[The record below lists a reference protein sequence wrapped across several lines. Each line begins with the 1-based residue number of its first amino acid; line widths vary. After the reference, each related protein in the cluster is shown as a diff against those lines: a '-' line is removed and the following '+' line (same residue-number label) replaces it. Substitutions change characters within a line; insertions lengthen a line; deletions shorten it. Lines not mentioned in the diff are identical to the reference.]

1 LHRDDGRRGPA
12 HKQQHGTMATTTLVT
27 RGTASAPAVVL
38 GLVMVAA
45 LGIVTN
51 PPLYCQ
57 RSRGSG
63 SSTCAWLRESRVTA
77 RTTSAATEEA
87 TAGLVDPTILAV
99 NEPNSKDTG
108 PAAAAPSSDF
118 VLDFAIVGYPKTAT
132 SFLLGWLA
140 QHQQVLAR
148 TSEMYQLQQGRVGDF
163 VASMKEL
170 GPPMTAASNASN
182 ADPYRRGYKAP
193 RDIENPVAM
202 GELRTHW
209 PEAKL
214 IVGLRHPVLWFESFY
229 NFRIRHKYSMAAPNS
244 TEFLRQPTCIP
255 AWTHGVC
262 VADSRFHVPLSRLG
276 KTPMTSPHELQ
287 LLGMDD
293 DDANRSRHRRR
304 PSRHRLFLYEM
315 SQVYESTKPVP
326 EGANLSDAQRAEQFR
341 DDLAN
346 FLGLSSPLSST
357 YSEPGHY
364 LPNRSQAMRIC
375 DVEHSDLRRHLMK
388 NARDASTWIREYLLV
403 HSGGSSDG
411 DVVVSSPQHFDSLLR
426 TWLVDPCSHS
436 GSRKERI

>member
-1 LHRDDGRRGPA
+1 
-12 HKQQHGTMATTTLVT
+12 MATTTLVLI
-27 RGTASAPAVVL
+27 RGTTPIPAVVM

-51 PPLYCQ
+51 PPWYCQ
-57 RSRGSG
+57 SRGSG
-63 SSTCAWLRESRVTA
+63 TGTSSTCAWLRESRVTA
-77 RTTSAATEEA
+77 ATAAAAPTATA
-87 TAGLVDPTILAV
+87 TAGLVDPTTSSF

-108 PAAAAPSSDF
+108 PVAAAAAAAPSPDF

-140 QHQQVLAR
+140 QHGQVLAR

-170 GPPMTAASNASN
+170 GPPMTATSNASN

-202 GELRTHW
+202 GALRTHW

-229 NFRIRHKYSMAAPNS
+229 NFRVRHKYGMAAPNS

-255 AWTHGVC
+255 ARTHGVC

-287 LLGMDD
+287 LLGLKDD
-293 DDANRSRHRRR
+293 GANRSRHRRR

-315 SQVYESTKPVP
+315 SQVYESTQPVP
-326 EGANLSDAQRAEQFR
+326 EGANASDAQRAEQFR
-341 DDLAN
+341 DDLAH

-375 DVEHSDLRRHLMK
+375 DVEHSALRRLLMQ

-403 HSGGSSDG
+403 HSGSRSDG
-411 DVVVSSPQHFDSLLR
+411 DVVVVSSPQHFDALLR
-426 TWLVDPCSHS
+426 TWMVDPCSHS
-436 GSRKERI
+436 RPRKEKI